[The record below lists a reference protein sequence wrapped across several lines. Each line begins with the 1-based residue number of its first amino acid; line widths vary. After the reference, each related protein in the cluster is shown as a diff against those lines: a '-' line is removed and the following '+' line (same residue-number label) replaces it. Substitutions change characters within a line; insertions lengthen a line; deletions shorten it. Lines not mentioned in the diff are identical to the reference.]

1 MIPNNRVMRYLIL
14 VLGLIAWAFSGLN
27 WNVGIAAWAAPAL
40 LLYYSKN
47 SKWAGLLFLFL
58 GLAFSSA
65 ISKTAENLSGIFLIY
80 ITTGLS
86 YGLVYSLPYVIE
98 KLLVKKGVKFY
109 STMVFPSLVVATEHV
124 LSLVIGIW
132 GNSAVAQYRSS
143 NLIQIT
149 SVIGIYGISFLIAW
163 LASIL
168 NWMVKNEVKSK
179 RLWMGLG
186 IYGIVIVSVLL
197 FGLIRKKTAPA
208 MGDTVR
214 VAAIVGET
222 DIHQVF
228 DKWEE
233 EIMGL
238 SKNNDQEIPLG
249 VYSDLP
255 ALESLIDRTEEAL
268 SKGAEI
274 VVWNEISLLLR
285 PLQTDTIVERIKDLC
300 MKYQAYVLIAVLER
314 NLGDLPMPFNNM
326 SILVNPDGE
335 ISWEYLKHFLNPL
348 EGLVI
353 NKGSGPIPYI
363 DTEFGRIANVIC
375 SDLDLSAYIFQI
387 GKKSVDILLV
397 PAYDWEAV
405 TPYHAH
411 MAKFAAIQYGVNIV
425 RANGKG
431 IVAFYDTWGNVLIQN
446 NTLTSEAKITYADLP
461 QTKATTLYSSIGNL
475 FVHALIMFL
484 LVMIGLRFSKKVDI

>member
-1 MIPNNRVMRYLIL
+1 MIQNNKAIRYSIL
-14 VLGLIAWAFSGLN
+14 VPGLIAYAFSGLN
-27 WNVGIAAWAAPAL
+27 WNVGIAAWIAPVL

-47 SKWAGLLFLFL
+47 SNWTGLLILFL

-65 ISKTAENLSGIFLIY
+65 ISKSAENLSGVFFIY
-80 ITTGLS
+80 TTTGLS
-86 YGLVYSLPYVIE
+86 YGLLQSMPYVLE
-98 KLLVKKGVKFY
+98 KLLIKKGVRFY
-109 STMVFPSLVVATEHV
+109 STLVFPSAVVVTEYA

-132 GNSAVAQYRSS
+132 GNGSVAQYHNS

-149 SVIGIYGISFLIAW
+149 SVFGVFGISFLIAW

-168 NWMVKNEVKSK
+168 NWMVKNKVKSK

-186 IYGIVIVSVLL
+186 IYGIVIVTVLL
-197 FGLIRKKTAPA
+197 FGAIRKKSAPVT
-208 MGDTVR
+208 GDTVK

-222 DIHQVF
+222 DIHHVF
-228 DKWEE
+228 DKWEQ
-233 EIMGL
+233 EIIGL
-238 SKNNDQEIPLG
+238 SKNNDQEIPLD
-249 VYSDLP
+249 VFSDSQ
-255 ALESLIDRTEEAL
+255 AMESLMERTEEAL
-268 SKGAEI
+268 SNGAEI

-285 PLQTDTIVERIKDLC
+285 PSQTDTIVERIKDLC
-300 MKYQAYVLIAVLER
+300 TKYQAYVLIAVLEKDS
-314 NLGDLPMPFNNM
+314 GDLPKPFNNK

-348 EGLVI
+348 ERLVI

-363 DTEFGRIANVIC
+363 DTEYGRIANVIC

-411 MAKFAAIQYGVNIV
+411 MAAFAAIQYGVDIV

-431 IVAFYDTWGNVLIQN
+431 IVAFYNNRGNVLIQN
-446 NTLTSEAKITYADLP
+446 NTFTSEAKITYADIP

-475 FVHALIMFL
+475 FVHGLIMFL
-484 LVMIGLRFSKKVDI
+484 LVMIGLIFSKKVDI